1 MREEMSGLR
10 HRWHGLVRRRLERLR
25 NRVDG
30 RIARIE
36 EKEQRLTAR
45 AAAKPADEAPK
56 PPPRP
61 RARRRATRSRSKT
74 QG

>member
-25 NRVDG
+25 TRVDR

-36 EKEQRLTAR
+36 EKERDLKGTPAEP
-45 AAAKPADEAPK
+45 AADAPK

-61 RARRRATRSRSKT
+61 RARRRATRSRSKA

>member
-10 HRWHGLVRRRLERLR
+10 HRWHGFLRHRLERLR

-36 EKEQRLTAR
+36 EKEQHLAVRT
-45 AAAKPADEAPK
+45 PAEPVGEAPK
-56 PPPRP
+56 PPTRP
-61 RARRRATRSRSKT
+61 RARRRATRSRSKA

>member
-10 HRWHGLVRRRLERLR
+10 HRWHGFLRRRLERLR
-25 NRVDG
+25 SRVDG

-36 EKEQRLTAR
+36 EKEQRLAAR
-45 AAAKPADEAPK
+45 MPAKPADEAPK
-56 PPPRP
+56 PSPRP
-61 RARRRATRSRSKT
+61 RARRRATRSRSKA